1 MNLPKLN
8 KVSEVK
14 KKKIV
19 IFSDDLRMASGVGTM
34 TREFVMGTLKDF
46 DWVQVGG
53 AIKHPDAGKLVDMND
68 LVRKETGVEDAN
80 LKIYPVNGYGDQ
92 KMLRYIMKEEKPD
105 AVMIYTDPRFWTW
118 LFQMEHEIRQVCP
131 IFYYNIW
138 DDLPYPRWNEPYY
151 ESCDLIMNI
160 SKQTH
165 NIVQNVCQ
173 NKPRTDWDSTYIPH
187 GINEKLF

>member
-1 MNLPKLN
+1 MDLPKLN

-92 KMLRYIMKEEKPD
+92 KMLRYIMKEDKLTSVKVIDELYRKFREKSIRD
-105 AVMIYTDPRFWTW
+105 DFSLQKLVNRSLD
-118 LFQMEHEIRQVCP
+118 LFVYDEEFQKKVLEYDNLEK
-131 IFYYNIW
+131 
-138 DDLPYPRWNEPYY
+138 
-151 ESCDLIMNI
+151 SG
-160 SKQTH
+160 SK
-165 NIVQNVCQ
+165 
-173 NKPRTDWDSTYIPH
+173 Y
-187 GINEKLF
+187 